1 MKIILTARVSGL
13 GKVGDVVEV
22 KNGYAKNFLIP
33 MKRAICMTKNNQRL
47 FEAQKEHYEKA
58 NDSSLKTAE
67 EAKNKLLAKNI
78 VIIEN
83 ASDDG
88 RLYGSVNTSSIAAK
102 INEALGSEIVEK
114 TDVILAKPIK
124 DIGVYNVKLDLHS
137 DLVFGVKLVV
147 SRSESEVEALVKAD
161 EKAKKDAQ
169 IAQNQK
175 EEKVK
180 AKKEEAQE
188 VEPSEVAS
196 EEK

>member
-13 GKVGDVVEV
+13 GKVGDIVEV

-33 MKRAICMTKNNQRL
+33 MKRAICMTKNNQKL
-47 FEAQKEHYEKA
+47 FEAQKDQYEKA

-67 EAKNKLLAKNI
+67 DAKNKLLAKNI

-88 RLYGSVNTSSIAAK
+88 RLYGSVSVSVIAEK
-102 INEALGSEIVEK
+102 INEALGDKIVEK

-124 DIGVYNVKLDLHS
+124 NIGVYSVKIDLHS
-137 DLVFGVKLVV
+137 DLVFAVKLVV

-161 EKAKKDAQ
+161 EKAKKDALA
-169 IAQNQK
+169 AQNQK

-180 AKKEEAQE
+180 KEEVQVQDVPA
-188 VEPSEVAS
+188 
-196 EEK
+196 EEKAEEK